1 MKSLSIK
8 NYTFPF
14 TFNIKYSNVNSI
26 YLRKKKE
33 NRIDLK
39 IAEKNFKQFYQIREV
54 NKKLLSRSKRTNY
67 KARGR
72 LYLLLRKV
80 GYLTTQ

>member
-1 MKSLSIK
+1 MLIL
-8 NYTFPF
+8 F
-14 TFNIKYSNVNSI
+14 IHE
-26 YLRKKKE
+26 KKKIE
-33 NRIDLK
+33 YIDLK
-39 IAEKNFKQFYQIREV
+39 IAETIEQFYRIREV

>member
-1 MKSLSIK
+1 MKII
-8 NYTFPF
+8 PF
-14 TFNIKYSNVNSI
+14 HLHLTNTQMLILFIHE
-26 YLRKKKE
+26 KKKIE
-33 NRIDLK
+33 YIDLK
-39 IAEKNFKQFYQIREV
+39 IAETIEQFYRIREV